1 MDKKI
6 KFLRVFRPQIIT
18 YKRNFDKMDVFSKS
32 KSFY

>member
-1 MDKKI
+1 MDKII
-6 KFLRVFRPQIIT
+6 KSLCVFRAQIIT